1 MKKAPNTVSE
11 ASRLGGQVPRAT
23 INGYLGCK
31 RDTPISGR
39 EDEFGLDMQCRG
51 YPWDIRGTSK
61 MGPRW
66 NPAVC
71 IGEMAR
77 GHLVAR

>member
-39 EDEFGLDMQCRG
+39 EDEFGLDMQCL
-51 YPWDIRGTSK
+51 I
-61 MGPRW
+61 
-66 NPAVC
+66 
-71 IGEMAR
+71 
-77 GHLVAR
+77 